1 MNCSCEWVDGRMLVD
16 NRSDS
21 GVELVDYQEVETMGL
36 ETGATV
42 CTYLL
47 GMEDGA
53 WRGAVSIIKVCRIDG
68 VTHAISIS

>member
-1 MNCSCEWVDGRMLVD
+1 MLVD

-42 CTYLL
+42 CTYIPTRY
-47 GMEDGA
+47 GGRCVA
-53 WRGAVSIIKVCRIDG
+53 RCG
-68 VTHAISIS
+68 VHNKSLQDRWSDACY